1 MSALKKEL
9 KVSSTNSLNGYF
21 PVRTNNSDD
30 SFDWDVAQGIVVRNL
45 YKKTV
50 AKKLVNVVEDDKGNK
65 IDKSLDSF
73 CELCRD
79 DFEKRLDETELWTYL
94 EKMYFSNGAFYE
106 VAPES
111 LLFKITSLSSSSSKN
126 RLGDLF
132 SSLMGGFYI
141 NNPVRFQRN
150 FLEQQV
156 VDSLRDS
163 RVLVDFDDKRISKG
177 INEKPYLPFL
187 TKFFRE
193 DIKFLADRPKYMLE
207 KLEGLLK
214 LYAYLYTAQLAL
226 NIKGWTS
233 EPTSKPLYFIM
244 ENETASKERVDLV
257 KNGHQKVS
265 RLIENIF
272 PYLSMSESLQEP
284 DAKTNIHRIPLWMLA
299 STLTE
304 EDSPALAKYAEEFA
318 RDRNKDKNP
327 DYQFPHDKTISDPQ
341 YWLKLLLELSLKQFD
356 KGETRAAAQ
365 GKFIKATGEALCS
378 AFVKNRGQV
387 GRVLVMNQDFL
398 ELITNLAIGENEKLR
413 FHELLKEF
421 EARGIYF
428 DMQTQQSLIQFYERV
443 GNVERMSDSGDAVY
457 VRKTV

>member
-21 PVRTNNSDD
+21 PVRTNNKDG

-50 AKKLVNVVEDDKGNK
+50 AKNLINVVDDDKGNK
-65 IDKSLDSF
+65 IDRSLDGF

-94 EKMYFSNGAFYE
+94 EKMYFSNDAFYE
-106 VAPES
+106 IAPES
-111 LLFKITSLSSSSSKN
+111 LLFKITSLSTGSSKN

-132 SSLMGGFYI
+132 SSLMGDFYI
-141 NNPVRFQRN
+141 ENPARFKRN

-156 VDSLRDS
+156 VDSLRAP

-177 INEKPYLPFL
+177 INERPYLPFL
-187 TKFFRE
+187 TEFFRK
-193 DIKFLADRPKYMLE
+193 DVAFLAERPKYLLD
-207 KLEGLLK
+207 KLEDLLK

-226 NIKGWTS
+226 NIKGWS
-233 EPTSKPLYFIM
+233 SLEKPTAKPLYFIM
-244 ENETASKERVDLV
+244 ENETASKERIDLRI
-257 KNGHQKVS
+257 NGHQKVS
-265 RLIENIF
+265 GLIENIF
-272 PYLSMSESLQEP
+272 PYLTMSESLQ
-284 DAKTNIHRIPLWMLA
+284 DADSKTNIHRIPLWKLA
-299 STLTE
+299 STLSE
-304 EDSPALAKYAEEFA
+304 KDSPALARYAEEFA
-318 RDRNKDKNP
+318 RDRGKDS
-327 DYQFPHDKTISDPQ
+327 DYKFSHDKTTSDPI

-356 KGETRAAAQ
+356 KGETRASAQ
-365 GKFIKATGEALCS
+365 GKFIKATEVELCS
-378 AFVKNRGQV
+378 TFVKSRGQV

-421 EARGIYF
+421 KARGIYF